1 MKQNSKS
8 LAEMRGVTDAK
19 LKETL
24 ESDGVYI
31 MGKVV
36 PPRDCNSYDQS
47 VWVSMEVRHTVGN
60 LKNMPNADMI
70 TLQVPPEDLRPMI
83 DPSFY
88 DTTTTGGGAASNN
101 LNRYKSKKRKSTASA
116 TPEEEKNQDD
126 IVISQF
132 IYSHRH

>member
-1 MKQNSKS
+1 
-8 LAEMRGVTDAK
+8 MRGVTDAK

-24 ESDGVYI
+24 ESDSVYI

-60 LKNMPNADMI
+60 LKNMSNADMI

-88 DTTTTGGGAASNN
+88 ESGGGGGGGAASNN
-101 LNRYKSKKRKSTASA
+101 LNRYKSKKRRNTASE
-116 TPEEEKNQDD
+116 TPEEEKNEDD
-126 IVISQF
+126 IVISRF